1 MNSARVSV
9 TCALIVLLLAACG
22 DGVARFTIEGKD
34 NLTFTP
40 NTITIKPGQRV
51 ELTLV
56 NNGKL
61 PHTFTVP
68 DLNLEAQMPPGV
80 TNKMTFTAPE
90 SGEYRFYSAV
100 LSEFD
105 TMTGKI
111 VVSISNK

>member
-80 TNKMTFTAPE
+80 TNKVTFTAPE
-90 SGEYRFYSAV
+90 SGEYHFYSAV

-111 VVSISNK
+111 VVSISSR